1 MNQHSNGN
9 SQDFITALLAPS
21 KGSRGSRR
29 AWGIDVETVWVPFFT
44 ATNVEGTTTLPDD
57 VLGAPIRLAKT
68 KDGEV
73 RFDNN
78 GRPRTRVA
86 PELNAQVTLVKE
98 NLVSAMMARVGL
110 VMEELP
116 DAYRKQ
122 VAAAQ
127 EAGQVVID
135 QQTHEVA
142 DAAEMLRLQQEADA
156 KAEAAEGEHAP
167 EPETPEST
175 PAQNRNRNRKSEPE
189 PVETPA
195 S

>member
-1 MNQHSNGN
+1 MVTNSNGN
-9 SQDFITALLAPS
+9 TPDFITALLAPS

-29 AWGIDVETVWVPFFT
+29 AWGIDVETIWVPFFT

-73 RFDNN
+73 RFDAN
-78 GRPRTRVA
+78 GRPRMRVA
-86 PELNAQVTLVKE
+86 SELNAQVTLVKE

-110 VMEELP
+110 VMEERP
-116 DAYRKQ
+116 DEYRQQ

-127 EAGQVVID
+127 LAGQVVIE
-135 QQTHEVA
+135 QQAHDVA
-142 DAAEMLRLQQEADA
+142 DAAEMRRLQQEADA

-167 EPETPEST
+167 EPATPVT
-175 PAQNRNRNRKSEPE
+175 PPAQNRRHRTPEPE
-189 PVETPA
+189 TVESPT